1 MITINKS
8 NTKIS
13 NIELNYANTAGGSA
27 VSVDGAAAGAD
38 ISVIRINAAG
48 TRVYGIRALNKA
60 RVTLDNTAGISVSGT
75 GTSGK
80 TGVNKAINSLS
91 LASRAAQSILKLF

>member
-27 VSVDGAAAGAD
+27 VSVDGAD
-38 ISVIRINAAG
+38 ISVIKINAAG

-60 RVTLDNTAGISVSGT
+60 RVTLDNTAGINVSGT
-75 GTSGK
+75 GISRK